1 MFLYKIGWMY
11 CWVHTSAERRL
22 IKQKKWE
29 AWSARTDGR
38 RLSPNRRRPW
48 IGSERCCATSRDS
61 TRLEICVGGRVV
73 CICPVRGRD
82 FLAFVRLKVLVKAGV
97 SSCYYGNPRCSDVR
111 KEHFDRR
118 TCRLSPPLSHA
129 IIKFII
135 FYLYVSSSSE
145 SAVRPSSASKVRVTY
160 FECKRPL
167 TLPSPEASDAEWDDT
182 GNTMT
187 TAEPL
192 ITSHQHQAHPHFI
205 TRQIR

>member
-1 MFLYKIGWMY
+1 MWKSIPIRGYPEKRTSEHSFFKFCLVLELRIMFLYEIGWMY
-11 CWVHTSAERRL
+11 CWVHASAERRL
-22 IKQKKWE
+22 IKQKKWK

-118 TCRLSPPLSHA
+118 TCRLSPPLSCH
-129 IIKFII
+129 
-135 FYLYVSSSSE
+135 Y
-145 SAVRPSSASKVRVTY
+145 
-160 FECKRPL
+160 
-167 TLPSPEASDAEWDDT
+167 
-182 GNTMT
+182 
-187 TAEPL
+187 
-192 ITSHQHQAHPHFI
+192 
-205 TRQIR
+205 